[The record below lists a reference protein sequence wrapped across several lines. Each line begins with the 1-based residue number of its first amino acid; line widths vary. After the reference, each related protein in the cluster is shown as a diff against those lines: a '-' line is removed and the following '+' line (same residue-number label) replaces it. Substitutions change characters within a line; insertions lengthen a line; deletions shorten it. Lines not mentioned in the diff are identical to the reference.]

1 MKLELLDLRNPAY
14 NAAYWDELYAL
25 SDGGQKFHTLLRT
38 FLPQNPFEPDDLY
51 RDRLRQANFRS
62 YTGSIINLYN
72 SWLFAAEF
80 SVKAYQKD
88 SDKPLIDVD
97 NFYGR
102 FQENTGAEQTL
113 SHFMRDRFREAM
125 VSDAAYWLIE
135 LPSNEGE
142 APVNR
147 KDYEARKLG
156 HARLVPLDRK
166 ELIDWDEDSEG
177 QMAWALTHT
186 VTTSRPSILDPRGLI
201 TETWRLYDK
210 EMVTTFSLQYN
221 EKDGRPTSD
230 TDVPITDQ
238 APHGFKR
245 VPIVDLV
252 IPEYLCIGRQTY
264 DTQLEYFRLDNALS
278 WAIRRTCYAVPV
290 LKTESDENVPTMGVG
305 YAMQLGVNDDF
316 AWAAPPS
323 DAFEVI
329 RRARDNVRDELYR
342 IVHQMQASL
351 DNNAETV
358 GRSAQSKEIDSA
370 ATRIMLNAYGGF
382 ISQAIEETYE
392 MISEA
397 RDEIDYEWSV
407 EGFSGYDTATASTL
421 IANTMSAKE
430 MGVPSKTFMKEI
442 STKVAMALLPESDQR
457 VKDTIREEISA
468 YDFTVSG
475 ETEATT
481 LAADA
486 AEAAEEAPPAKEKR
500 VDGDT
505 PSSKK

>member
-14 NAAYWDELYAL
+14 KADYWDELCAL
-25 SDGGQKFHTLLRT
+25 SDGGEKFHCLLRK

-51 RDRLRQANFRS
+51 RDRLRQAHFVS
-62 YTGSIINLYN
+62 HTGSIINLYN

-102 FQENTGAEQTL
+102 FQENTGSEQTL

-125 VSDAAYWLIE
+125 VSDTSYWLIE

-142 APVNR
+142 APIN
-147 KDYEARKLG
+147 KADYEARQLG
-156 HARLVPLDRK
+156 HARLVPLDRQ
-166 ELIDWDEDSEG
+166 ELVDWDEDSEG
-177 QMAWALTHT
+177 QLAWALTHT
-186 VTTSRPSILDPRGLI
+186 VTTSRPTLLDPRGVI
-201 TETWRLYDK
+201 TEIWRLYDK
-210 EMVTTFSLQYN
+210 TDVATFTLQYN

-230 TDVPITDQ
+230 TEVPMTDM

-245 VPIVDLV
+245 VPVVDLK
-252 IPEYLCIGRQTY
+252 IPEYLCIGRQTR
-264 DTQLEYFRLDNALS
+264 DSQLEYFRLDNALS

-290 LKTESDENVPTMGVG
+290 LKTADDEAVPTMGVG
-305 YAMQLGVNDDF
+305 YAMQLGVEDSF
-316 AWAAPPS
+316 EWMAPPS
-323 DAFEVI
+323 EAFEVI

-397 RDEIDYEWSV
+397 REEIDYEWSV
-407 EGFSGYDTATASTL
+407 EGFSGYDTATANTL
-421 IANTMSAKE
+421 IANTLAAKQ

-457 VKDTIREEISA
+457 VKDVIREEISK
-468 YDFTVSG
+468 YNFEVSG
-475 ETEATT
+475 ETEAVT
-481 LAADA
+481 LAAETPEKKSGADGK
-486 AEAAEEAPPAKEKR
+486 APP
-500 VDGDT
+500 
-505 PSSKK
+505 SKK